1 MTEPILTATTISILV
16 ILAGKTIYT
25 IVRRVRKSKCVD
37 SKGRSVEI
45 NMGHGESNSS
55 LSTNDDKA
63 DRRHRKKRHRH
74 HRHRE
79 PLKRKN
85 PKKNMS
91 NNNKDENK

>member
-1 MTEPILTATTISILV
+1 MTEPILTASVISILV
-16 ILAGKTIYT
+16 IVGAKTIYT
-25 IVRRVRKSKCVD
+25 IVRRVRKSKCTD

-55 LSTNDDKA
+55 LSTNDDEA

-74 HRHRE
+74 YRRRE

-85 PKKNMS
+85 HKKN
-91 NNNKDENK
+91 DE